1 MPPGPRLDG
10 LSVAEGNKTGNPR
23 AWIPRWQCLLACPVL
38 AVLFWE
44 PSWLQFLALDEQPGM
59 EKEGKKKRISLE
71 SSSWSSG
78 GSRNQTEM
86 VPVRSALRAQGPLTT
101 KLALFLLPHPLG
113 WGLQPLNLEEVN
125 SCSPNWP
132 VCSHQLLFL
141 CLSFSSW

>member
-1 MPPGPRLDG
+1 MEIKPSLAFPALMVLISQQDLAMASHWGR
-10 LSVAEGNKTGNPR
+10 EHCR
-23 AWIPRWQCLLACPVL
+23 AT
-38 AVLFWE
+38 
-44 PSWLQFLALDEQPGM
+44 ALH
-59 EKEGKKKRISLE
+59 
-71 SSSWSSG
+71 
-78 GSRNQTEM
+78 
-86 VPVRSALRAQGPLTT
+86 ALGPLTT